1 MDYQSLMDYRNLHN
15 PYAARTGIRITELTQ
30 GASAVVKTIAPEDRN
45 PLGLAH
51 GGVLLGLADTACGA
65 AAATYGLSQV
75 TLSSSFNFLRSA
87 LPGDTVTA
95 RARETKHGRT
105 ISLYEVSLTN
115 QRGEELGRGTL
126 TFYCTGK
133 PLATEDAP
141 AGV

>member
-105 ISLYEVSLTN
+105 ISFYEVSLTN
-115 QRGEELGRGTL
+115 QRGEDLEAVLQG
-126 TFYCTGK
+126 
-133 PLATEDAP
+133 
-141 AGV
+141 